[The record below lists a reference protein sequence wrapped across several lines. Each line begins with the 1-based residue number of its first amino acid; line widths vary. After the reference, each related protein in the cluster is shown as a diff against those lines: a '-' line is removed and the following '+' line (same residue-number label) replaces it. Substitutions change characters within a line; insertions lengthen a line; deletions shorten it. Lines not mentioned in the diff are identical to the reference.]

1 MRLAQIEEETTAE
14 AERRARSILS
24 VAMYRLAAKHSSQS
38 TTRLVELPNDEM
50 KGRIIGR
57 DGRNIRALEKLTG
70 VDVIIDETPSAVVLS
85 SFDGVRREIA
95 RETLERLIADGRI
108 HPALI
113 EETYEHVRDEIDVK
127 IAEEGQRPPWRRE
140 STASTPSCCGC
151 SDSSASGPATARTCW
166 TTSSSAR
173 IWRR

>member
-1 MRLAQIEEETTAE
+1 
-14 AERRARSILS
+14 
-24 VAMYRLAAKHSSQS
+24 
-38 TTRLVELPNDEM
+38 M

-95 RETLERLIADGRI
+95 RITLERLIADGRI

-113 EETYEHVRDEIDVK
+113 EETYEQ
-127 IAEEGQRPPWRRE
+127 AQRARSTSGSSRRASGRRWRRGC
-140 STASTPSCCGC
+140 TASTRSWCELLGQLQFRTSYGQNVLDHLVEC
-151 SDSSASGPATARTCW
+151 SQLAGADRGRARAPRSRRLAAPRCS
-166 TTSSSAR
+166 TTSAR
-173 IWRR
+173 R

>member
-1 MRLAQIEEETTAE
+1 MQ
-14 AERRARSILS
+14 
-24 VAMYRLAAKHSSQS
+24 RLAAKHASET

-57 DGRNIRALEKLTG
+57 DGRNIRAFEKLTG

-95 RETLERLIADGRI
+95 RLTLEQLIADGRI

-113 EETYEHVRDEIDVK
+113 EETYEHGARRSTVGSSRR
-127 IAEEGQRPPWRRE
+127 ASGRRSRRGSRPRPRADPSYW
-140 STASTPSCCGC
+140 ASF
-151 SDSSASGPATARTCW
+151 ASGPATARTCS
-166 TTSSSAR
+166 TTWSSAHSWPR
-173 IWRR
+173 